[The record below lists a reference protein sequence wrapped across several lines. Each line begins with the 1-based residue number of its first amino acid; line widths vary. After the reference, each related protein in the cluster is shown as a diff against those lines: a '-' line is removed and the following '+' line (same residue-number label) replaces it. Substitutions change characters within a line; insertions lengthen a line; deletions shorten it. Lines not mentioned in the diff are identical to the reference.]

1 MPLNACSALNQE
13 IAKDQVRVDGEDRE
27 DQKNT
32 NVAIME
38 RD

>member
-13 IAKDQVRVDGEDRE
+13 VAKDRVRVDGEDRE
-27 DQKNT
+27 DQKK

-38 RD
+38 GD